1 MECYSICGI
10 PFLLQGAASPA
21 REAVVA
27 MFSCLPRLRAQRFIE
42 IAVYQPERGEA
53 LASLLPPW
61 LRTRIETLAEDDGVT
76 LVYGEAGDCAALAA
90 NRQAVYCAWL
100 RADTRKLS
108 YVALK
113 KTDALTPLSVSSV
126 LVPVLREF
134 FATRG
139 WSMLHAAA
147 LQTVSGQGV
156 LLMADSGGGKTT
168 TALALLRAGARLL
181 ADDLVVLRADA
192 GAVHLHGIP
201 EALNLT
207 PKTMDFFPEAAA
219 AAAAQS
225 EATVLPNGKRVLRA
239 DAIYPHACL
248 SDSCRLHA
256 ICFLRIGGNAPQLQP
271 LDTATAFGRLLHA
284 HTFARGQR
292 PLAAAMTMHSRALEA
307 APAFELLT
315 GPDPR
320 ALGPWLMEALA

>member
-21 REAVVA
+21 RAAVAA
-27 MFSCLPRLRAQRFIE
+27 MFSCLPRHKARRFIE
-42 IAVYQPERGEA
+42 IAVHQPERSGA
-53 LASLLPPW
+53 MISLLPPW
-61 LRTRIETLAEDDGVT
+61 LRARIETQAEDDRVG
-76 LVYGEAGDCAALAA
+76 LVYGEMGDCAALAA

-100 RADTRKLS
+100 SADTRKLS

-134 FATRG
+134 FAVRG
-139 WSMLHAAA
+139 WAMLHAAA

-168 TALALLRAGARLL
+168 TSLALLRAGARLL
-181 ADDLVVLRADA
+181 ADDLVVLRAEA
-192 GAVHLHGIP
+192 GTIHLHGIP

-207 PKTMDFFPEAAA
+207 PKTMDFFPEVAA
-219 AAAAQS
+219 AAAAQG
-225 EATVLPNGKRVLRA
+225 ETTVLPNGKRVLRA
-239 DAIYPHACL
+239 DAIYPHACP
-248 SDSCRLHA
+248 SGSCRLHA
-256 ICFLRIGGNAPQLQP
+256 ICFLRIGGKAPQLQP

-292 PLAAAMTMHSRALEA
+292 PLAAVMTVHSKALEK
-307 APAFELLT
+307 APVFELLT

-320 ALGPWLMEALA
+320 TLGPWLMEALA